1 MALRRLSEA
10 SRRLLTAHAL
20 RELARCMLERSRVC
34 SCWVTVACSQA
45 TVDALHVTQCAAPNA
60 SAERLGQLQEH
71 AGPSSANTKE
81 IWLEQ
86 AAASEAA
93 SAPSQQRANTRLA
106 IRELITKQV

>member
-1 MALRRLSEA
+1 MPCASWPDACWNARAFVPARLRSP
-10 SRRLLTAHAL
+10 
-20 RELARCMLERSRVC
+20 
-34 SCWVTVACSQA
+34 CSQA

>member
-10 SRRLLTAHAL
+10 SRRLLAAHAL
-20 RELARCMLERSRVC
+20 CELARCMLTRSRV
-34 SCWVTVACSQA
+34 SCPVAVACPQA

-106 IRELITKQV
+106 IRELITKPV